1 MNRNFYHKTYKNI
14 FIAFTVI
21 TKWLPPNSGLK
32 LAAERLSSR
41 IALPNRFGMESV
53 ILHTPPRDF
62 KKPGVLWKLKKTVYG
77 LYDGSRAFF
86 KAIDED
92 LIKMRATRIIGEEA
106 LYVFHEGEGENFR
119 LAG

>member
-32 LAAERLSSR
+32 LAAERLSLR

-53 ILHTPPRDF
+53 ILHTHPFGKRLMQLVY
-62 KKPGVLWKLKKTVYG
+62 KCIIAQLAGWLKK
-77 LYDGSRAFF
+77 LEQF
-86 KAIDED
+86 
-92 LIKMRATRIIGEEA
+92 
-106 LYVFHEGEGENFR
+106 
-119 LAG
+119 